1 MKSQQI
7 RQSFVDFFE
16 ERGHK
21 HYPSAPLVPHGD
33 PTLLFTNAGMVPFKD
48 YFLGLDRPDSKRA
61 VSVQKCMR
69 VSGKHNDLEN
79 VGPSPRHHTFFEMLG
94 NFSFGDYFKDEAIEF
109 GWDLVNRV
117 WGLPAEHLTATV
129 YEEDDEA
136 AELWKKI
143 SGLPAERIL
152 RCGKKDN
159 FWAMGETGPC
169 GPCSE
174 IFVDTRPDLA
184 RVKWEEGTESGRYLE
199 IWNLVFMQFERDE
212 SGVMKPLPKPSID
225 TGAGLER
232 VAAVLQGVES
242 NYDTDLFMPI
252 LQATATLAAGA
263 YGRDAEADISYRV
276 IADHLRAVAFL
287 LADGVIPGNEG
298 RGYVLRRILRR
309 AVRHGMV
316 LGFDEPFLNRLL
328 PLVSEV
334 MGATYPEL
342 AKARQASVATVE
354 AEEDKFLSTIAAAS
368 RQVQEAIDRVR
379 HQGGASLP
387 GEAVFRFYD
396 TYGLPLELIR
406 EIAEEEQL
414 RLDEQG
420 FAEEL
425 ELQRRRSREAIG
437 EGQQRLAAVR
447 EAVHADEQ
455 EKTEFMGYE
464 TRALD
469 RTSVVSLARA
479 SEGRYQP
486 VEQLIEG
493 DEGVVILD
501 RTPFYAEAGGQVG
514 DRGALQWPEGAAR
527 VVDTQRDPAGVT
539 VHFVEISAGRLE
551 RGRFVGAEVDRAWR
565 LPTQRNH
572 TATHLLHRALRQT
585 LGETVHQAGSLVAPD
600 RLRFDFTFHRAPT
613 PDEIQRVEDLVNAW
627 TLQAEPTVIT
637 PDRPRQEA
645 LDAGAMALF
654 GEKYGETVRTVEV
667 PGLRLEG
674 GVMVDSL
681 ELCGGCHVANTGEI
695 GMFLITGERGIA
707 SGVRRI
713 EALSGEGALEF
724 VRRQRMSLRGVEDE
738 LGVPADRAGR
748 EIAEW
753 KAQRRDL
760 EKDLARLRMQ
770 LVSGGEAAE
779 EQEVEGVKVLARE
792 VPPAPVGEVRNMADV
807 LRQKLGSGVVV
818 LGSRDE
824 SKVTLIVAVTSD
836 LEGRVH
842 AGALAMEIATMVG
855 GSGGGR
861 SDFAQAGGK
870 DAQSLPAAL
879 GRVVSLVQKQLQQ
892 SAQMGTE

>member
-1 MKSQQI
+1 MNSKQI

-48 YFLGLDRPDSKRA
+48 YFLGLDKPENRRA
-61 VSVQKCMR
+61 VSAQKCMR

-94 NFSFGDYFKDEAIEF
+94 NFSFGDYFKAEAIDF
-109 GWDLVNRV
+109 GWDLVTRV

-136 AELWKKI
+136 ERLWRKI

-174 IFVDTRPDLA
+174 IFVDTQPKLP
-184 RVKWEEGTESGRYLE
+184 RVGWEEGGESGRYLE
-199 IWNLVFMQFERDE
+199 IWNLVFMEYERDD

-242 NYDTDLFMPI
+242 NYDTDLFVPI
-252 LQATATLAAGA
+252 LQATATLAEGA
-263 YGRDAEADISYRV
+263 YGRDPEADVSYRV

-316 LGFDEPFLNRLL
+316 LGFEEPFLNRLL
-328 PLVSEV
+328 PLVGEV
-334 MGATYPEL
+334 MGHHYPEL
-342 AKARQASVATVE
+342 DRAQQASVATVST
-354 AEEDKFLSTIAAAS
+354 EEEKFLSTIASAS
-368 RQVQEAIDRVR
+368 RQVQEAIDSVR
-379 HQGGASLP
+379 HEGGSELP

-396 TYGLPLELIR
+396 TYGLPLELIQ

-414 RLDEQG
+414 TLDEEG
-420 FAEEL
+420 FKAEL
-425 ELQRRRSREAIG
+425 ETQRRRSREAVG
-437 EGQQRLAAVR
+437 EGQERLAAVR

-455 EKTEFMGYE
+455 AKTEFLGYD
-464 TRALD
+464 TRRVEEAK
-469 RTSVVSLARA
+469 VVSLVRA
-479 SEGRYQP
+479 SERRYLP
-486 VEQLIEG
+486 VEKLEEG
-493 DEGVVILD
+493 EEGVVILD
-501 RTPFYAEAGGQVG
+501 RTPFYAEGGGEVG
-514 DRGALQWPEGAAR
+514 DRGTVSWDGGGAR
-527 VVDTQRDPAGVT
+527 VIDTQKDPAGVW
-539 VHFVEISAGRLE
+539 VHFVEVAEGSLS
-551 RGRFVGAEVDRAWR
+551 RGDSVTADVDDGWR

-572 TATHLLHRALRQT
+572 TATHLLHRALRQVF
-585 LGETVHQAGSLVAPD
+585 GDTVHQAGSLVAPD
-600 RLRFDFTFHRAPT
+600 RLRFDFALHRAPSSE
-613 PDEIQRVEDLVNAW
+613 EIQRVEDLVNRW
-627 TLQAEPTVIT
+627 ILQAEPTVIT
-637 PDRPRQEA
+637 DDRPRQEA
-645 LDAGAMALF
+645 LEAGAMALF

-667 PGLRLEG
+667 PGLVLESG
-674 GVMVDSL
+674 DVVDSL

-695 GMFLITGERGIA
+695 GLVLITGERGIA

-713 EALSGEGALEF
+713 EALTGEGALEL
-724 VRRQRMSLRGVEDE
+724 VRRQRSFLRDVETE
-738 LGVPADRAGR
+738 LGVPAEQAGE
-748 EIAEW
+748 EIAQRR
-753 KAQRRDL
+753 AQRRDL
-760 EKDLARLRMQ
+760 EKDLAQLRMQ
-770 LVSGGEAAE
+770 LVSGSEAAQ
-779 EQEVEGVKVLARE
+779 EQEVDGIKVLAKE
-792 VPPAPVGEVRNMADV
+792 VPSAPVGEVRNMADI

-818 LGSRDE
+818 LGSREE
-824 SKVTLIVAVTSD
+824 SKVTLIVAVTGD
-836 LEGRVH
+836 LEGRLH
-842 AGALAMEIATMVG
+842 AGNLAKEIAAMVG

-870 DAQSLPAAL
+870 DPEKLTEAL
-879 GRVVSLVQKQLQQ
+879 QEVPSLVRKQLQ
-892 SAQMGTE
+892 SSV